1 MDEPTKPQ
9 VTALSARIAAPK
21 KPYTP
26 PQIVVH
32 GTVAELTL
40 GNLGTFPDQG
50 PGSNLGQ

>member
-1 MDEPTKPQ
+1 MDKPTITQ
-9 VTALSARIAAPK
+9 VTGESAAVATPK

-26 PQIVVH
+26 LQVFVH

-50 PGSNLGQ
+50 PGSSLGQ